1 MKILESKYPYQEVL
15 STGIKTRTF
24 FESVDENE
32 LVWHRDQ
39 KNRCVKVIESN
50 NWKLQ
55 MDNEL
60 PINLEKNKVYYIRAM
75 QYHRIIKGNGNL
87 ILEIKEEEQ

>member
-39 KNRCVKVIESN
+39 KNRCVKVRVS
-50 NWKLQ
+50 
-55 MDNEL
+55 
-60 PINLEKNKVYYIRAM
+60 
-75 QYHRIIKGNGNL
+75 
-87 ILEIKEEEQ
+87 